1 MGEKKREKKIPGR
14 LNGIDIFIKK
24 KKLGEME
31 KERKSE
37 KEGTNIKKKTNRY
50 TSKNSTNKK
59 TI

>member
-1 MGEKKREKKIPGR
+1 
-14 LNGIDIFIKK
+14 
-24 KKLGEME
+24 ME